1 MLQKGCFWKCLTKMF
16 RVNTPNFYHVNKISY
31 HIDRMISFL
40 VLHCQSPVLIHA
52 NVLPESQKQPSRG
65 VLRKRCS
72 RNMQQIYR
80 GTPMVKCDFNKVS
93 CNFIKITLRRGCSP
107 VYLLHIFRTNFY
119 KITYEGLLLQKVIRY
134 CEVLYTKRISST

>member
-1 MLQKGCFWKCLTKMF
+1 MLQKGCFWRCLTKMF

-65 VLRKRCS
+65 VLRKSCS

-80 GTPMVKCDFNKVS
+80 GTPMVKCDS
-93 CNFIKITLRRGCSP
+93 IKFLATLLKLHFGVGVLLYICCIFSEQIFTR
-107 VYLLHIFRTNFY
+107 YL
-119 KITYEGLLLQKVIRY
+119 
-134 CEVLYTKRISST
+134 